1 MSVSFE
7 TKYLVIEKCFLI
19 FIKNGRIDLELI
31 ENLLEENNL
40 DRNQF
45 VSLAYQFY
53 LINKDSVI
61 VKNLMDLIFN
71 EAKWGLVNS
80 DKLKEYALKYKLK
93 DKQLRSI
100 LNNYL
105 DSCFSLDNNKEFRS
119 CISAFYRF
127 IEKIKAVNYNWI
139 LKYYEKYANKDEKEL
154 LKNRLLEIIDEVLV
168 INEKDLEINSY
179 LEELGLNINGLYY
192 LVTKCFSNNDLVL
205 NRIAMLGKRYYDI
218 YQDCNFLYRPYK
230 ETLKKLNIKG
240 ITVNLWLDLYM
251 NRILGIKR
259 GDIVRINFGKSSL
272 RNNEKTKNL
281 KAILETKDK
290 DEIIRLFQKYEY
302 ARTDIQRFAYVF
314 YYNIDKEVQK
324 RIYDN
329 LDKKYRFYRSYK
341 GKYKNSVKESVVKE
355 KIESKNII
363 LEYKELALM
372 IENGIYGR
380 SFDIIDFYRYFPN
393 LKQWIIFYNHNL
405 TEKENYY
412 IRTIFEKLRVVTFI
426 NEEDIINSHIENGG
440 RTLDKEEIKK
450 ILDYLKSNKIPLY
463 DLVFSVAVRR
473 YMEGTL
479 FENTLQR

>member
-31 ENLLEENNL
+31 ENLLKENNL

-61 VKNLMDLIFN
+61 VKNLIDLIFN

-105 DSCFSLDNNKEFRS
+105 DNCFSLDSNKEFRS

-139 LKYYEKYANKDEKEL
+139 LKYYEKYANKEVDEKEL
-154 LKNRLLEIIDEVLV
+154 LKNRLLEIIDEILV

-205 NRIAMLGKRYYDI
+205 NRIAMLGKRYYEI
-218 YQDCNFLYRPYK
+218 YQDCNFLYKPYK

-259 GDIVRINFGKSSL
+259 GDIVRINFGKAAL

-281 KAILETKDK
+281 KIL
-290 DEIIRLFQKYEY
+290 
-302 ARTDIQRFAYVF
+302 
-314 YYNIDKEVQK
+314 
-324 RIYDN
+324 
-329 LDKKYRFYRSYK
+329 
-341 GKYKNSVKESVVKE
+341 
-355 KIESKNII
+355 
-363 LEYKELALM
+363 
-372 IENGIYGR
+372 
-380 SFDIIDFYRYFPN
+380 
-393 LKQWIIFYNHNL
+393 
-405 TEKENYY
+405 
-412 IRTIFEKLRVVTFI
+412 
-426 NEEDIINSHIENGG
+426 
-440 RTLDKEEIKK
+440 
-450 ILDYLKSNKIPLY
+450 
-463 DLVFSVAVRR
+463 
-473 YMEGTL
+473 
-479 FENTLQR
+479 